1 MLKLIDIV
9 KDYNVGDESVHAL
22 KGVNIEFRRN
32 EFVAIL
38 GPSGCGKT
46 TLLNIIGGLDQ
57 YTSGD
62 LKINN
67 KSTKKFKDHDWDT
80 YRNHSIGF
88 VFQSYNLIPHQSV
101 LANVELALTLSGVG
115 KAERRRRAKE
125 ALEKVGLGNQLHKKP
140 NQMSGGQMQR
150 VAIARALVNDP
161 EILLADEP
169 TGALDSQTSVQIMDI
184 LKEISKEKL
193 IIMVTH
199 NPDLAEQYASRIVKV
214 LDGEVI
220 SDSAPYESNDADE
233 RVNEVRKISKSK
245 KTSMSFFTALSLSLN
260 NLMTKKART
269 ILTAFAGSIGIIGI
283 ALILSVSTGVQAY
296 IDRVQEDTLSSYPIT
311 INAAEID
318 MSDLLLNITQSASES
333 EDETEEGEETER
345 TAIYENQVMYEMM
358 NSVNSTEAR
367 YNDLVKFK
375 EFLESSEEMKQYASA
390 ISYSYA
396 QDMNVYV
403 TDADGKIVKSDIVE
417 LMSGIYSAMGVSA
430 SSDLMSNYVQLSAW
444 REMLSGTDGELIN
457 ELLTEQYDVIAGRWP
472 ESYDEVVVV
481 VSENN
486 EISDMMLYALGL
498 KTGDEITEDLKAA
511 ANHEQV
517 DISEQSSWSYD
528 EILNL
533 DFRIILDCDKYQ
545 LSGGH
550 YIDAS
555 ENETGLKYLYDSDN
569 AVKLKVVG
577 IIRQSEEAV
586 SAFMSNAAVGYTAEL
601 TEYLINKTDESEIVK
616 QQKADPET
624 DVISGLLFRKEGEE
638 ITLDEIK
645 TSVDEYL
652 AGLTST
658 EKALIYTELASVPDD
673 AYLMQGIGQMKASMT
688 PEQLDEML
696 VQALVQ
702 QTGMDAD
709 TIANYIVTMA
719 EADKEEY
726 TNMMLAAMVT
736 QQYAEGIQAQLG
748 LLTSDQIAAMLDAME
763 LTDAQYESVFENHVP
778 STRSD
783 STYDENL
790 KLLGVADIN
799 SPTAINIYAST
810 FENKDEISEI
820 IADYNESAEDGD
832 EITYTDYVKILMSS
846 ITTIISAISY
856 VLIAFVAISL
866 VVSSIMI
873 GIITYISVLE
883 RTKEIGILRAVGAS
897 KKDISRVFNAE
908 TLIVGFTAG
917 ALGIG
922 ITLALLVPINIILH
936 TLTGIEILSAILPT
950 GGAVALVIISMV
962 LTLVAGVVPS
972 GIAAKK
978 DPVEALRTE

>member
-115 KAERRRRAKE
+115 KSERRRRAKE

-169 TGALDSQTSVQIMDI
+169 TGALDSTTSVQIMDI

-220 SDSAPYESNDADE
+220 SDSAPYESNDAEE
-233 RVNEVRKISKSK
+233 RVNEVRQISKSK

-283 ALILSVSTGVQAY
+283 ALILSVSTGVQTY

-311 INAAEID
+311 INATEID
-318 MSDLLLNITQSASES
+318 MSDLLLNITQNASGTS
-333 EDETEEGEETER
+333 DETEEGEETER

-396 QDMNVYV
+396 QKMNVYV

-417 LMSGIYSAMGVSA
+417 LMTGIYSAMGVNA
-430 SSDLMSNYVQLSAW
+430 SSDMMSNYVQLSAW
-444 REMLSGTDGELIN
+444 REMLPGTDGELIN

-517 DISEQSSWSYD
+517 DISEQASWSYD
-528 EILNL
+528 DILGL

-577 IIRQSEEAV
+577 IIRQSEDAV

-652 AGLTST
+652 AGLTSA

-688 PEQLDEML
+688 SEQLDEML

-702 QTGMDAD
+702 QTGMDAE
-709 TIANYIVTMA
+709 TIANYIATMA

-736 QQYAEGIQAQLG
+736 RQYAEGIQAQLG
-748 LLTSDQIAAMLDAME
+748 LLTSDQIAAMLDEMV

-799 SPTAINIYAST
+799 SPTAINIYAAT
-810 FENKDEISEI
+810 FENKDEISDI

-950 GGAVALVIISMV
+950 GGAIALVIISMV